1 MLRACP
7 QSVIQGGRGLVR
19 GYRFLCD
26 GEATLIGER
35 HKIAPRS
42 TGVDHPASPARH
54 SVQRQDGV
62 IEPLGSK
69 ARVALK
75 AGDTV
80 VLRTAGGG
88 DWRGS

>member
-1 MLRACP
+1 MLSAP
-7 QSVIQGGRGLVR
+7 QSVSQGGRGLVR
-19 GYRFLCD
+19 GYRFLCN

-42 TGVDHPASPARH
+42 TGVDQPAPSARH
-54 SVQRQDGV
+54 SVQRKDGV

-69 ARVALK
+69 ARVALT

-88 DWRGS
+88 DWRVD